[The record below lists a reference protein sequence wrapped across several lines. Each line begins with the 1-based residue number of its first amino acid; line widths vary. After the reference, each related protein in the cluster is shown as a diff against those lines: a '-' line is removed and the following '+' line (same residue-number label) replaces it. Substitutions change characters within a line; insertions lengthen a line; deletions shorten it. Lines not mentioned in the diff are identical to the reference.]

1 MDHKN
6 KIFEDEINNYIHQ
19 NKTKFISLQ
28 KVNNLQE
35 IIKVKEIERIIKNLD
50 ISKAPDLEKI
60 NNKLLKKRKDSLSP
74 YLQYFF
80 NLCLNYGIYPL
91 IFKIAKIIMLHKPG
105 KPSDLPSSYRPLSLT
120 SCLGKILEKWV
131 ADHLSDWA
139 EKENKFSP
147 QQNGF
152 RKNRNTNDN
161 LFKLVQTIKYGFTKT
176 KKQQQ
181 YF

>member
-1 MDHKN
+1 
-6 KIFEDEINNYIHQ
+6 
-19 NKTKFISLQ
+19 
-28 KVNNLQE
+28 
-35 IIKVKEIERIIKNLD
+35 
-50 ISKAPDLEKI
+50 
-60 NNKLLKKRKDSLSP
+60 
-74 YLQYFF
+74 
-80 NLCLNYGIYPL
+80 
-91 IFKIAKIIMLHKPG
+91 MLHKPG
-105 KPSDLPSSYRPLSLT
+105 KPSDLPSSYRPLSLI
-120 SCLGKILEKWV
+120 SCQGKILEKWV
-131 ADHLSDWA
+131 ADYLSDWA